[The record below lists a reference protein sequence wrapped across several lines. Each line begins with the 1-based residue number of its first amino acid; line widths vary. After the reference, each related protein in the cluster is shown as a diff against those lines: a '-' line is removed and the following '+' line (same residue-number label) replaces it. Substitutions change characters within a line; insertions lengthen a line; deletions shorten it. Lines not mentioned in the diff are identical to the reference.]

1 MGYLCAI
8 VLVSATIHLYFMYRI
23 VRALDDTSIPTARRV
38 MYGPDEDCPEAL
50 PLEGV
55 QASDT
60 VDPSLFQEVAPVK
73 FGKDE

>member
-8 VLVSATIHLYFMYRI
+8 VLVSATIHLFFMYRI
-23 VRALDDTSIPTARRV
+23 VRALEDAPIPTARRV
-38 MYGPDEDCPEAL
+38 VYTEEDCPEAL

-55 QASDT
+55 EASDT
-60 VDPSLFQEVAPVK
+60 VDPSLFQEVEPVK